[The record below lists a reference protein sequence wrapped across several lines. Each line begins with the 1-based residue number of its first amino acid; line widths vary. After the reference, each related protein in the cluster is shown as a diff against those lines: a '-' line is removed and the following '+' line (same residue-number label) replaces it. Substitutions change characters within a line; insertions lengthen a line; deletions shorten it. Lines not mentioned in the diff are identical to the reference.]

1 MQGRTYACC
10 TVVSN
15 PVTSL
20 VTHPCDASDTPV
32 AICCDNSLWHPRDP
46 CNIPVKI
53 RSWCITEIEVIPTPV
68 YHCPNMLGQQGA
80 ASPSVHVDIHGWIKR
95 GGIAVTEGS
104 RACCVQLSHQYD
116 TLMEQQRQRTSTPVL
131 TIEAHTYI
139 VFISCILIPN
149 RLFCM
154 HMMSALFAICQLH
167 GDALEHRCLPTEQ
180 TRASQ

>member
-1 MQGRTYACC
+1 VLVCTYMQGRTYACC
-10 TVVSN
+10 TAVSN

-80 ASPSVHVDIHGWIKR
+80 ASPSVHADIHGWIKR
-95 GGIAVTEGS
+95 GGIAVTKGS
-104 RACCVQLSHQYD
+104 MACCVQLSHQYD
-116 TLMEQQRQRTSTPVL
+116 TLIERQCSQLKLTRT
-131 TIEAHTYI
+131 
-139 VFISCILIPN
+139 
-149 RLFCM
+149 
-154 HMMSALFAICQLH
+154 
-167 GDALEHRCLPTEQ
+167 
-180 TRASQ
+180 